1 MSWHGEKWQCPGCR
15 CYYTQAKHKSGVCKD
30 CRRTPKWMK
39 IKTEDKTTWPRE
51 PKVRLRAVE
60 AWQRKQAKPQQ
71 VQADTRQDAR
81 LPTDPKLLAHM
92 RKRQNENRK
101 RSANNPAETWMEKRL
116 KETGMRW
123 FRNSISYGRI
133 YDFWNPEKG
142 IAVEVDGVDHD
153 EVYDAT
159 RDQRDYKWRGILVLR
174 VNNFNEKDADEVVR
188 IAKEE
193 GSWKERKQT
202 CRRSIKS

>member
-1 MSWHGEKWQCPGCR
+1 
-15 CYYTQAKHKSGVCKD
+15 
-30 CRRTPKWMK
+30 MK